1 MYVLGGIAGDQLVTV
16 SGSGFDNT
24 TSVWICDM
32 RCVRDPAANQS
43 ASEFSCRTPM
53 AAGKVTWTAN
63 QNCFVCRATKK
74 RYCIMR
80 SYLKSRNDPKGLS
93 S

>member
-24 TSVWICDM
+24 TSVWICDR

-53 AAGKVTWTAN
+53 AAGKGTWTAN
-63 QNCFVCRATKK
+63 QNCFVCIAKK
-74 RYCIMR
+74 NDGVI
-80 SYLKSRNDPKGLS
+80 LIKSRNNPKVLS
-93 S
+93 F